1 MVNTHSPPGPNSNES
16 VVVVNPSGPHHRAR
30 CSASEKDSNTKRR
43 GASIS
48 RSMTISRSRA
58 VLGRSM
64 FPFLSFQFLC
74 VCLET
79 VERSL
84 PEALEAADPLVDP
97 TQAASV
103 EAIEAVP
110 SSCFYVHQADFP
122 QDPEVLGRRR
132 LGETEP
138 LRDGADGLLVLLQ
151 QREDPPS

>member
-1 MVNTHSPPGPNSNES
+1 
-16 VVVVNPSGPHHRAR
+16 
-30 CSASEKDSNTKRR
+30 
-43 GASIS
+43 
-48 RSMTISRSRA
+48 
-58 VLGRSM
+58 M

-110 SSCFYVHQADFP
+110 SS
-122 QDPEVLGRRR
+122 
-132 LGETEP
+132 
-138 LRDGADGLLVLLQ
+138 
-151 QREDPPS
+151 